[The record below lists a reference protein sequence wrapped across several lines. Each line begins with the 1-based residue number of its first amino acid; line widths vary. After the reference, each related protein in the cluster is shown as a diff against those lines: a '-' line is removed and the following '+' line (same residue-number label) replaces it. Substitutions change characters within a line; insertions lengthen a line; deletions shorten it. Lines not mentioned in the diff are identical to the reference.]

1 LRAVAGAVIEVGV
14 AGERRGGGSQA
25 FAERGELAAAVVAVA
40 QAQVVGQRGQR
51 QAAEGIVGIRG
62 RVYKKYSSTTLV
74 SHLQKYYTKAQISL
88 CVFASFATI

>member
-14 AGERRGGGSQA
+14 NRQRCGGGSQA

-51 QAAEGIVGIRG
+51 QAAEGIVVEVRWAREKSNKIW
-62 RVYKKYSSTTLV
+62 VL
-74 SHLQKYYTKAQISL
+74 
-88 CVFASFATI
+88 